1 MSNATEE
8 RGALGMLDRKWERKA
23 ECPGERE
30 GRWKDGPGT
39 AGLPPTSS
47 KRRRV
52 SGIVL
57 YSVYTKERE
66 RKRYNTPLFVLDLIQ
81 KALDALVVV
90 LQKVRQSL
98 RPLARAP
105 SRLPLNLLRLR
116 LQGVQEPS
124 KAKLVPSKV
133 GALGVAGRGR
143 GGREWVGS
151 VDLPGYGEGL
161 GNDPRASLSLS
172 LSLPSNFAR

>member
-1 MSNATEE
+1 
-8 RGALGMLDRKWERKA
+8 MLDRKWERKA
-23 ECPGERE
+23 ESPGERE
-30 GRWKDGPGT
+30 GRWKGGPGT

-66 RKRYNTPLFVLDLIQ
+66 RKRYSTPLFVLDLIQ

-105 SRLPLNLLRLR
+105 SLNLLRLR

-143 GGREWVGS
+143 GGRCG
-151 VDLPGYGEGL
+151 
-161 GNDPRASLSLS
+161 
-172 LSLPSNFAR
+172 